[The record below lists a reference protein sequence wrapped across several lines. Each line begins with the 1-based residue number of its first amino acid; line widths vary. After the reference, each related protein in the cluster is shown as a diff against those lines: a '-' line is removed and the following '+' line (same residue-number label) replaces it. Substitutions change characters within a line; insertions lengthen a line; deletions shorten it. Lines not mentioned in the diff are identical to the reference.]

1 MIFRNDFES
10 KVCEV
15 ENYFSFLEKVECE
28 YIFLFRKSKDEPFII
43 DDELFKI
50 LKANGFLILYNLIE
64 STILNTVVA
73 IFDEIKQQNLSYT
86 DISEKIRLYWSKHK
100 YKYDETI
107 TEKRLFERFHQIVN
121 EIINNIPIEIINRIE
136 YGGSL
141 DANKIRKVSNDL
153 GIDFSTKHY
162 YKEDKHGKC
171 LQKIKEYRNSLVH
184 GKKSFSEIGREMTYN
199 EIDNILGL
207 KNYKDFTI
215 EHLTHFLDSVE
226 EYIKS
231 EKYKI

>member
-1 MIFRNDFES
+1 MIFRNDFDS

-15 ENYFSFLEKVECE
+15 ENYFSFLEKVEYE
-28 YIFLFRKSKDEPFII
+28 YVFLFKKGEEKPFII
-43 DDELFKI
+43 NDELFKI
-50 LKANGFLILYNLIE
+50 LKANGFLIL
-64 STILNTVVA
+64 S
-73 IFDEIKQQNLSYT
+73 IFDEIKQQNLSYA

-107 TEKRLFERFHQIVN
+107 TEKRLFEKFHQIVN

-141 DANKIRKVSNDL
+141 DAKKIRKVSSDL
-153 GIDFSTKHY
+153 GIDFSEEH
-162 YKEDKHGKC
+162 YKENKHGEC
-171 LQKIKEYRNSLVH
+171 FLKIKNYRNSLAH
-184 GKKSFSEIGREMTYN
+184 GKKSFSEIGREITYN

-226 EYIKS
+226 EYIES
-231 EKYKI
+231 H

>member
-1 MIFRNDFES
+1 MIFRNDFDS

-15 ENYFSFLEKVECE
+15 ENYFSFLEKVEYE
-28 YIFLFRKSKDEPFII
+28 YIFLLKKGEEKPFII
-43 DDELFKI
+43 NDELFKI

-73 IFDEIKQQNLSYT
+73 IFDEIKQQNLSYR

-107 TEKRLFERFHQIVN
+107 TEKRLFQRFHQIVN
-121 EIINNIPIEIINRIE
+121 QIIDNIPIEIIDRIE

-141 DANKIRKVSNDL
+141 DAEKIRRVSNDL
-153 GIDFSTKHY
+153 GIHFSEEH
-162 YKEDKHGKC
+162 YKENKHGEC
-171 LQKIKEYRNSLVH
+171 LLKIKNYRNSLAH
-184 GKKSFSEIGREMTYN
+184 GKKSFSEIGREITYN

-226 EYIKS
+226 EYIES

>member
-1 MIFRNDFES
+1 MIFRNDFDS

-15 ENYFSFLEKVECE
+15 ENYFSFLEKVEYE
-28 YIFLFRKSKDEPFII
+28 YVFLFKKGEEKPFII
-43 DDELFKI
+43 NDELFKI

-107 TEKRLFERFHQIVN
+107 TEKRLFKRFHQIVD

-141 DANKIRKVSNDL
+141 DANKIQKVSNDL

-162 YKEDKHGKC
+162 YNEDKHGKC

-184 GKKSFSEIGREMTYN
+184 GKKSFSEIGREITYN

>member
-1 MIFRNDFES
+1 MIFRNDFDS

-15 ENYFSFLEKVECE
+15 ENYFSFLEKVEYE
-28 YIFLFRKSKDEPFII
+28 YVFLFKKGEEKPFII
-43 DDELFKI
+43 NDELFKI

-107 TEKRLFERFHQIVN
+107 TEKRLFKRFHQIVD

-153 GIDFSTKHY
+153 GIDFSRINMVNV
-162 YKEDKHGKC
+162 YKK
-171 LQKIKEYRNSLVH
+171 
-184 GKKSFSEIGREMTYN
+184 
-199 EIDNILGL
+199 
-207 KNYKDFTI
+207 
-215 EHLTHFLDSVE
+215 
-226 EYIKS
+226 
-231 EKYKI
+231 